1 MNNYKPSTGNEA
13 PIFEGAGNISQQLAM
28 DNAVRNMAEDLG
40 KIAKDLPDWA
50 EAQLK
55 KGFFDDLDP
64 NITRPDFRL
73 RMNGVEIAPSGDL
86 IAVSGKPGTGKST
99 IIAIIA
105 GILLSGGSW
114 GGFECCTPVRRVLWI
129 DTEKGEYSC
138 KMKAGYFREAGKFGR
153 GTELTDLGVDFAR
166 LRGMETDH
174 VAQMVKIYASLKT
187 YDLIILDG
195 IIDMMRDKSSDDTT
209 DVTDLLKSL
218 CSGRASVIAML
229 HGNKGKEDDNMR
241 YAIGTELWRLCTTWL
256 IVRYD
261 KNEDRHEVELM
272 KSNDSGRADNV
283 YFKFDKDGR
292 PQPMVIDGRQLVL
305 AVMRDGKARDWT
317 KLKNEIAD
325 KFKIP
330 VNTAFN
336 YCHQASES
344 KIIIQDEKG
353 KMILN
358 PTFTKL

>member
-1 MNNYKPSTGNEA
+1 MNNYKPSTAKENS
-13 PIFEGAGNISQQLAM
+13 IFEGAGNTPQQQAM
-28 DNAVRNMAEDLG
+28 DNAVNDMAKDLE
-40 KIAKDLPDWA
+40 KIAKGLPDWA
-50 EAQLK
+50 VAQLK
-55 KGFFDDLDP
+55 KGFFNDLDP

-114 GGFECCTPVRRVLWI
+114 GGFECCTPVHSILWI

-138 KMKAGYFREAGKFGR
+138 KMKAGYFREAGKFGWS
-153 GTELTDLGVDFAR
+153 TKLTDLGVDFAR
-166 LRGMETDH
+166 LRGMETEH
-174 VAQMVKIYASLKT
+174 VAKMVKAFASLKT

-195 IIDMMRDKSSDDTT
+195 IIDMMRDKASDDTT

-261 KNEDRHEVELM
+261 KEKDRHEVELM

-292 PQPMVIDGRQLVL
+292 PQPEAIDGRQMVL
-305 AVMRDGKARDWT
+305 AVVSDGNARDWK
-317 KLKNEIAD
+317 KLRQDVASRAGVEISEAYR
-325 KFKIP
+325 
-330 VNTAFN
+330 
-336 YCHQASES
+336 YCKLASES
-344 KIIIQDEKG
+344 KIIIQDERG